1 MVMLQ
6 RLARSLVAAGCLF
19 VPASVPKAQPA
30 CLAFALLT
38 IAAVT
43 SLHARQLTLPGKVTV
58 PEAAPLPPGSLLR
71 VSLHDLTPGVP
82 RTATVARASMNAA
95 GASSSIRFELPY
107 EDQLVE
113 ADRLYGVAA
122 VITDAR
128 GLPVWETRVPIRVLT
143 MGNQKS
149 VSLSLWPAEQP
160 KASPEPTSFS
170 VVCEALR
177 LEVRLDGS
185 TATVVA
191 SDSTVVLQRA
201 DTPFGKRYS
210 DGTTTLVVLGE
221 AAYFQGP
228 RRAYRDCLVS
238 LPSGDR

>member
-1 MVMLQ
+1 MKFPEDLNLADYFLFDRQ
-6 RLARSLVAAGCLF
+6 RDGVGRKVAIQFGDRTWTYDQVIERTRALARFFVDSGLRPEQRVYIVLPDVPPFAWSIFATFAAG
-19 VPASVPKAQPA
+19 
-30 CLAFALLT
+30 
-38 IAAVT
+38 
-43 SLHARQLTLPGKVTV
+43 G
-58 PEAAPLPPGSLLR
+58 
-71 VSLHDLTPGVP
+71 
-82 RTATVARASMNAA
+82 
-95 GASSSIRFELPY
+95 
-107 EDQLVE
+107 
-113 ADRLYGVAA
+113 
-122 VITDAR
+122 
-128 GLPVWETRVPIRVLT
+128 VLT